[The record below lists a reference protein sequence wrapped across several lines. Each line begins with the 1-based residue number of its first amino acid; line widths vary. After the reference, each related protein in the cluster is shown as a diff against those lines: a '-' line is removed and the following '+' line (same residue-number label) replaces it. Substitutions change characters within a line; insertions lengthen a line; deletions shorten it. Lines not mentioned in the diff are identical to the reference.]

1 VSNERIVLGRKGED
15 ISVEFLRKQGY
26 KIIKRNY
33 RCSLG
38 EVDVIAR
45 DKQVICFVEVKT
57 RRTDRYGLPEE
68 AIDSYKQR
76 RLARVALSYLK
87 EKKLFNQDIRF
98 DVVSICPDEI
108 RIIKN
113 AFVLNKHYFY

>member
-1 VSNERIVLGRKGED
+1 MSNERIVLGRKGED

-98 DVVSICPDEI
+98 DVVSIFPDEI